1 MLTFW
6 ITNQKIM
13 KKYLLL
19 PLVVLMLSSFQHQSP
34 FELNDAVPNFSLIN
48 ALDNNAVS
56 LKDFAKA
63 KAIVIIFS
71 SPSCAFS
78 KIYDDRLVLLA
89 NEFQNKEVS
98 FILINPNNPSSDPD
112 DTRDAMSKRA
122 NEKRYP
128 FPYLIDDNQKI
139 ATSFGATKTPEA
151 FVLKNV
157 NGAFVLKYKGAID
170 NNPQLASD
178 VTASYLKDAI
188 QSVVT
193 NTPVKI
199 SEKRT
204 TGCTIKK

>member
-1 MLTFW
+1 
-6 ITNQKIM
+6 M
-13 KKYLLL
+13 KKYLFL
-19 PLVVLMLSSFQHQSP
+19 PLVVLMLSSFQLQSP
-34 FELNDAVPNFSLIN
+34 YELNDAIPNFSLIN
-48 ALDNNAVS
+48 ALDNNPVS
-56 LKDFAKA
+56 LKDFGKS

-78 KIYDDRLVLLA
+78 KIYDDRLVQLA

-98 FILINPNNPSSDPD
+98 FIMINPNNPSIDPD
-112 DTRDAMSKRA
+112 DTKDAMTKRA
-122 NEKRYP
+122 NDKGYP
-128 FPYLIDDNQKI
+128 FPYLIDNNQKI
-139 ATSFGATKTPEA
+139 ATSFGATKTPEV

-170 NNPQLASD
+170 DNPQLASD
-178 VTASYLKDAI
+178 VSASYLRDAI
-188 QSVVT
+188 HSVVT